1 MEGIVEKEKKDFKLR
16 KLIAMLMCII
26 ALFMI
31 IASVIVKQTF
41 YDQNFLLNQIEKT
54 KYSELVVKE
63 TSKNFSEENKVESEF
78 AEVIATSISPTFIS
92 KSLKTFVQHTYN
104 ENDEDEQSDF
114 EDVEQEITR
123 AIDGYAKKHQ
133 LTIGKEE
140 ENKIESMKFE
150 FIYQLQKNIG
160 DQYFVIFIENILSA
174 KAIILPT
181 LYIGIILF
189 VVFSFYLIFL
199 IRKPSY
205 LLLRYSA
212 IVLGVSGSMCLLL
225 AGLLYMRDFFKNI
238 AFRSQ
243 AILHLMTS
251 YTESILLY
259 FMFVGTILVI
269 IAGGIGLISEVIR
282 RKRNEQTIVK
292 KERL

>member
-160 DQYFVIFIENILSA
+160 DQYFVIFIENILSRFYIFVNEKYYLSKIPAGFA
-174 KAIILPT
+174 KQE
-181 LYIGIILF
+181 
-189 VVFSFYLIFL
+189 FL
-199 IRKPSY
+199 
-205 LLLRYSA
+205 L
-212 IVLGVSGSMCLLL
+212 
-225 AGLLYMRDFFKNI
+225 
-238 AFRSQ
+238 
-243 AILHLMTS
+243 
-251 YTESILLY
+251 
-259 FMFVGTILVI
+259 
-269 IAGGIGLISEVIR
+269 
-282 RKRNEQTIVK
+282 
-292 KERL
+292 